1 MNRRHASS
9 TLLAVLLAFALPAFA
24 MAAGRPVRVARQE
37 AKPPGPSSAVAG
49 GNGGARE
56 VVTPSGLRYT
66 DLKVGDGTEARQGK
80 TVDVLYTGRLEDGT
94 QFDASQDP
102 HRPFTFRIGIDEV
115 IRGWHE
121 GITGMKTGGKRRLVI
136 PPDLGYGKQGAGGV
150 IPANATLV
158 FEVELLNVR

>member
-1 MNRRHASS
+1 MNLRHAPCALLAA
-9 TLLAVLLAFALPAFA
+9 LLAVAVPASA
-24 MAAGRPVRVARQE
+24 VTAARSVRVARQE
-37 AKPPGPSSAVAG
+37 EKAPAPSGAVNGAK
-49 GNGGARE
+49 E

-66 DLKVGDGTEARQGK
+66 DLKVGQGTEAQKGK

-94 QFDASQDP
+94 QFDTSQDP
-102 HRPFTFRIGIDEV
+102 NRPFTFRIGIDEV

-121 GITGMKTGGKRRLVI
+121 GITGMKVGGKRRLVI
-136 PPDLGYGKQGAGGV
+136 PPELGYGKQGAGGGV